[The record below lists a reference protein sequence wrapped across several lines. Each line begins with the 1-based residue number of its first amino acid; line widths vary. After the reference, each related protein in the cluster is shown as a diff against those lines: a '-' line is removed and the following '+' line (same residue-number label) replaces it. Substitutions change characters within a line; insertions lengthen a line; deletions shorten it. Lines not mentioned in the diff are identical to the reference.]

1 MLGKIFGNKS
11 RKNKDDKAAASS
23 SSKQATKSAS
33 NPAASSGNKPKK
45 AQSSSTSRPV
55 KNTEQAKKPPSKP
68 WTEADYVVPEQEGK
82 TRFHSLNLE
91 PDLLHSIADLGYQ
104 YCSEIQ
110 AESLPHT
117 LLGHDVIGKAQT
129 GTGKTAAFLITIIND
144 LMKRP
149 IPAGDRYSSE
159 PRALIIAP
167 TRELAL
173 QIEKDAKGLTKHVS
187 MAVYSVLGGIDYQK
201 QKDFVRGQVIDI
213 LVATPGRLIDFLNSG
228 DLYLDQLDFLV
239 IDEADRMLDMG
250 FIPDVKRI
258 LSRCPKVDRRQT
270 LLFSATFSD
279 DVLNLAKRWTTNPI
293 HIEIEAEQQTTE
305 RVDQKIFMVPA
316 DEKLEIICSYI
327 KANTVKKAIIF
338 GNRRDETRRLEATL
352 KAKGVKAALLSGEV
366 PQHKR
371 IKTLDQFKNGQIEIL
386 VATDV
391 AGRGIHVDGV
401 SHVFNYNL
409 PEDAEDYVHRIGR
422 TGRAGET
429 GVSISFACEDDA
441 FLLPEI
447 EKYIGM
453 KLTYEYPDYLL
464 EANQG
469 KPSPAAK
476 EGDTKST
483 EKNAKADDGKGV
495 ENKPK

>member
-1 MLGKIFGNKS
+1 MLGGLFGNKRGKKQDNQGDS
-11 RKNKDDKAAASS
+11 NTKTAQPNPASSPSPKSKTDSPATTAGKKTSPGKKNKPAPKAWSLDDY
-23 SSKQATKSAS
+23 Q
-33 NPAASSGNKPKK
+33 
-45 AQSSSTSRPV
+45 
-55 KNTEQAKKPPSKP
+55 
-68 WTEADYVVPEQEGK
+68 VPEQEGK
-82 TRFHSLNLE
+82 TRFHDLGLE
-91 PDLLHSIADLGYQ
+91 LPLLHAIADLNYE

-110 AESLPHT
+110 AESLPYT
-117 LLGHDVIGKAQT
+117 LQGHDVIGKAQT

-144 LMKRP
+144 LIKRP
-149 IPAGDRYSSE
+149 IPAEDRYASE

-173 QIEKDAKGLTKHVS
+173 QIEKDAQALTRHLD
-187 MAVYSVLGGIDYQK
+187 MPVYSVLGGIDYQK
-201 QKDFVRGQVIDI
+201 QKEFVRAKVIDI

-258 LSRCPKVDRRQT
+258 LSRCPKTDRRQT
-270 LLFSATFSD
+270 LMFSATFSD
-279 DVLNLAKRWTTNPI
+279 DVLNLSRRWTQNPI
-293 HIEIEAEQQTTE
+293 HIEIEAEQLTTE
-305 RVDQKIFMVPA
+305 KVDQKIFMVPT
-316 DEKLEIICSYI
+316 DEKLEIICRYI
-327 KANTVKKAIIF
+327 EVNKVSKAIIF

-352 KAKGVKAALLSGEV
+352 KQKGVKAALLSGEV

-371 IKTLDQFKNGQIEIL
+371 IRTLDQFKKGQIEIL

-409 PEDAEDYVHRIGR
+409 PEDPEDYVHRIGR

-447 EKYIGM
+447 EQYIGM
-453 KLTYEYPDYLL
+453 KLQYEYPDYLL
-464 EANQG
+464 EKNA
-469 KPSPAAK
+469 SAAK
-476 EGDTKST
+476 DTS
-483 EKNAKADDGKGV
+483 EPAK
-495 ENKPK
+495 

>member
-1 MLGKIFGNKS
+1 MLRGFFGNKN
-11 RKNKDDKAAASS
+11 RDKKTQQKTAPSVPE
-23 SSKQATKSAS
+23 KKATQTRSPKVS
-33 NPAASSGNKPKK
+33 KPKTEVK
-45 AQSSSTSRPV
+45 A
-55 KNTEQAKKPPSKP
+55 KLKP
-68 WTEADYVVPEQEGK
+68 WSLDEYKVAPEEGK
-82 TRFHSLNLE
+82 TRFHDLGLEVSLV
-91 PDLLHSIADLGYQ
+91 HGIADLNYQ

-117 LLGHDVIGKAQT
+117 LKGHDVIGKAAT

-144 LMKRP
+144 LFNRP
-149 IPAGDRYSSE
+149 IPKSERFSSE

-173 QIEKDAKGLTKHVS
+173 QIEKDAIALTKH
-187 MAVYSVLGGIDYQK
+187 MDIPVYSVLGGIDYQK
-201 QKDFVRGQVIDI
+201 QKTHVRNEVIDI

-258 LSRCPKVDRRQT
+258 ISRCSKVEQRQT
-270 LLFSATFSD
+270 LLFSATFSE
-279 DVLNLAKRWTTNPI
+279 DVLNLAKRWTTNPVF
-293 HIEIEAEQQTTE
+293 IEIEAEQLTTDTVE
-305 RVDQKIFMVPA
+305 QKVFMVPA
-316 DEKLEIICSYI
+316 DEKLKIICSYI
-327 KANTVKKAIIF
+327 ESNDVTKAIIF
-338 GNRRDETRRLEATL
+338 GNRRDETRRLESTL
-352 KAKGVKAALLSGEV
+352 KAKGIKAALLSGEV

-371 IKTLDQFKNGQIEIL
+371 IKTLDQFKSGQIEIL

-409 PEDAEDYVHRIGR
+409 PEVAEDYVHRIGR
-422 TGRAGET
+422 TGRAGKT

-453 KLTYEYPDYLL
+453 KLTCEYPDYLL
-464 EANQG
+464 
-469 KPSPAAK
+469 
-476 EGDTKST
+476 D
-483 EKNAKADDGKGV
+483 
-495 ENKPK
+495 